1 MKKQIR
7 FALHIDEDGASL
19 RARRRPSSAAGAVQ
33 SARERGRSSRPAARS
48 DSASASIHAVQA
60 LTFDVTD
67 TGPGIEP
74 ENLVRIFEA
83 FGQTDAGRA
92 AGGTG
97 LGLTIS
103 ARLVRAMD
111 GELRVDS
118 ALGRGSRFY
127 FSLPLTL
134 AGEAPSS
141 AVADDGLTIDARL
154 APGVTLTALVADD
167 NVINRRVLASILESA
182 GARVITA
189 AGGLEAV
196 ELATRLTPDVV
207 LIDRRMADLDGFE
220 ATRRISRASGDRA
233 HPGDRRHRQRI
244 RRGPRCRT
252 RGGLHRLRAE
262 ADSRRGAVLERWS
275 VTWVRFVA
283 RRSPVPVRGVDD
295 LSLGGPAAG
304 CQGCASR
311 HDRQHLGPARDRSGV
326 RRRGPAAS
334 APGTPHR
341 PAGDEFEFDAILRL
355 ASGCAGGRLASEAC
369 RGNKAR

>member
-7 FALHIDEDGASL
+7 FALHIDEAVPACVLVDGRHLRQVLFNLLGNAAKFTASGEIGL
-19 RARRRPSSAAGAVQ
+19 RLGVDPTG
-33 SARERGRSSRPAARS
+33 
-48 DSASASIHAVQA
+48 QA

-74 ENLVRIFEA
+74 ESLVRIFEA

-141 AVADDGLTIDARL
+141 TVADDGLTIDARL

-189 AGGLEAV
+189 TGGLEAV

-207 LIDRRMADLDGFE
+207 LMDRRMADLDGFE
-220 ATRRISRASGDRA
+220 ATRRIHA
-233 HPGDRRHRQRI
+233 HPATA
-244 RRGPRCRT
+244 RT
-252 RGGLHRLRAE
+252 PVIAVTASAFGEVREAAREAGCIDFVPKPIRAE
-262 ADSRRGAVLERWS
+262 VLFS
-275 VTWVRFVA
+275 K
-283 RRSPVPVRGVDD
+283 
-295 LSLGGPAAG
+295 L
-304 CQGCASR
+304 
-311 HDRQHLGPARDRSGV
+311 RQHLGVSFVSPRRQRSPRGSPRRTPPK
-326 RRRGPAAS
+326 RRRSSGSPNDYTLPRHSVTSAS
-334 APGTPHR
+334 
-341 PAGDEFEFDAILRL
+341 
-355 ASGCAGGRLASEAC
+355 
-369 RGNKAR
+369 